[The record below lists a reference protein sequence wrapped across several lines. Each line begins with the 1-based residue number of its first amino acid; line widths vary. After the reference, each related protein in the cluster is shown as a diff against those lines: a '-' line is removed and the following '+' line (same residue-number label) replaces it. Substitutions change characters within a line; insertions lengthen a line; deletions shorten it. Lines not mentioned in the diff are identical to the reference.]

1 MPRENARKAPRQIP
15 VYRRLSMLSGAAA
28 RSLARRA
35 PSYRSTVLKS
45 VIARNGSVIQP
56 ETLKNAENRTFA
68 SLAAGDAL
76 TLIADDNPHL
86 EAIRY
91 EYKNVKATYNKVNSW
106 ADMLATG
113 LVEQGLIKGD
123 VVLSWLPSHFVE
135 QVCLLK

>member
-1 MPRENARKAPRQIP
+1 MM
-15 VYRRLSMLSGAAA
+15 MLSRAAA

-35 PSYRSTVLKS
+35 PSNRSIALKS
-45 VIARNGSVIQP
+45 VIARNGSVIHAGIV
-56 ETLKNAENRTFA
+56 KNVEKRTFA
-68 SLAAGDAL
+68 SMAAGDAL
-76 TLIADDNPHL
+76 QLLADDNPHL

-91 EYKNVKATYNKVNSW
+91 EYKNVKATYSKVNSW

-135 QVCLLK
+135 QVCVFTERRDA